1 VTRKGIDR
9 RTLLRGILGGAAVS
23 IGLPPLELFLNS
35 HGTAYA
41 SGEAFPTR
49 LGLFCWGNGNIPS
62 RWTPAATG
70 VGDAWALSDQLA
82 PLQAHKRSLAVVT
95 GLDIL
100 LPNVAPHGSGAVG
113 ILTGRKA
120 LEGPGGSTYPSPTL
134 DQVAANAIGASTR
147 FKSIEYGAKAEGG
160 LSYGG
165 PYALNPAEESPYALF
180 QRLFGAGFTLP
191 GDTPIIDPA
200 WALRRSVLD
209 AVGEDSVRMR
219 ARLGVA
225 DQRRLE
231 QHLDGVRAL
240 ELRLARLEQDP
251 PDLAACTKPTEPELD
266 YPDLGGRAQ
275 LREKNRVMSE
285 LVAMAW
291 ACDQTR
297 VVSNFITHPV
307 NDVLFPDAT
316 AGHHQLTHDEPGDQ
330 AQVHAIVQHVM
341 ECFSDTLAA
350 CANIAEGDGTVL
362 DHCAW
367 LGTSEVSLG
376 RLHSLED
383 YPLLIA
389 GSANGR
395 LLNDIH
401 VRSAGGESTSHVI
414 LSVLRAVGVTLS
426 SWGED
431 DNLVTEG
438 YAAIE
443 A

>member
-1 VTRKGIDR
+1 MTHRGINR
-9 RTLLRGILGGAAVS
+9 RTLLRGLLGGAAVS
-23 IGLPPLELFLNS
+23 IGLPPLELFMNH
-35 HGTAYA
+35 HGTAWA

-62 RWTPAATG
+62 LWTPSATG
-70 VGDAWALSDQLA
+70 TGDAWQLSEQLS
-82 PLQAHKRSLAVVT
+82 PLAAHKRSLAVIT

-120 LEGPGGSTYPSPTL
+120 LDGPGGSTYPSPTL
-134 DQVAANAIGASTR
+134 DQVAAAAIGGSTR

-209 AVGEDSVRMR
+209 AVGEDSARIR

-251 PDLAACTKPTEPELD
+251 PDLAACTMPFEPALE
-266 YPDLGGRAQ
+266 YPDLEGRAQ
-275 LREKNRVMSE
+275 VREKNRVMSE

-297 VVSNFITHPV
+297 VVSNFICHPV
-307 NDVLFPDAT
+307 NDILFPAAT
-316 AGHHQLTHDEPGDQ
+316 MGHHQLTHDEPGDQ
-330 AQVHAIVQHVM
+330 PQVHAIVQHLM
-341 ECFSDTLAA
+341 ACFADTLAA
-350 CANIAEGDGTVL
+350 CANIQEGDGTVL

-383 YPLLIA
+383 YPLLVA
-389 GSANGR
+389 GGANGR
-395 LLNDIH
+395 LVNDIH

-431 DNLVTEG
+431 DNRVTEG